1 MGEEK
6 KTVNVFLAAVHIKN
20 TPLEDT
26 QESMKELEALCVTL
40 GFNVV
45 GQEIQSRPSFE
56 SKTFLGKGKLEEIK
70 AFMEEF
76 GADTLVMDT
85 ELSPKQ
91 GINVEQSLDAMV
103 LDRSQVILEIF
114 SDHART
120 PESKAQVELA
130 RLYYMLPRL
139 LGMWSHLDREKGGIS
154 ASRGTGEK
162 QISID
167 RNIVRKRMSKL
178 QKDLGRIEKQRQ
190 NQSKQRDNVFSVSLV
205 GYTNAGKTTL
215 LKSLTGKG
223 DGGKDV
229 LFATLE
235 STTRKLTGLTKP
247 DILLSD
253 TVGFIQKLPHHL
265 IASFRSTLAVVHEAD
280 LLLHVVDASS
290 VKIFLEIETTL
301 AALKEI
307 GADKVPRLLIL
318 NKADLIANDVE
329 LIILKKTFSNALFV
343 SNLESKTIEELKV
356 AIQEHFSKTFV
367 TEKITLTYD
376 MGGILSKL
384 YPFCIVD
391 KVDYVEEG
399 MVVEYTATIPND
411 KTIKKMIKD
420 MENK

>member
-139 LGMWSHLDREKGGIS
+139 LGMWSHLDRE
-154 ASRGTGEK
+154 
-162 QISID
+162 
-167 RNIVRKRMSKL
+167 
-178 QKDLGRIEKQRQ
+178 
-190 NQSKQRDNVFSVSLV
+190 
-205 GYTNAGKTTL
+205 TTEG
-215 LKSLTGKG
+215 S
-223 DGGKDV
+223 
-229 LFATLE
+229 
-235 STTRKLTGLTKP
+235 
-247 DILLSD
+247 
-253 TVGFIQKLPHHL
+253 
-265 IASFRSTLAVVHEAD
+265 
-280 LLLHVVDASS
+280 
-290 VKIFLEIETTL
+290 
-301 AALKEI
+301 
-307 GADKVPRLLIL
+307 GA
-318 NKADLIANDVE
+318 
-329 LIILKKTFSNALFV
+329 
-343 SNLESKTIEELKV
+343 
-356 AIQEHFSKTFV
+356 H
-367 TEKITLTYD
+367 
-376 MGGILSKL
+376 
-384 YPFCIVD
+384 
-391 KVDYVEEG
+391 
-399 MVVEYTATIPND
+399 
-411 KTIKKMIKD
+411 
-420 MENK
+420 